1 MKIITVFDIEN
12 NSFLIKPDTA
22 LLRNND
28 AYYIPSFSKRVE
40 AHPYVSVKITRLAKS
55 IDKQFASRLW
65 ETLSIAVEFCAADIL
80 DQCKRESLPWDIAL
94 SYDKST
100 AVSNESVAAEEN
112 MYIDIQNGDSTVC
125 IGNVNNLSETID
137 TTLSLLSQTVTLKI
151 GDMVL
156 VPLPSD
162 IMEVKIGDYITAR
175 CNDTILLDFDI
186 K

>member
-12 NSFLIKPDTA
+12 NSFQIKPDTA

-28 AYYIPSFSKRVE
+28 AYYIPSFSKQVE
-40 AHPYVSVKITRLAKS
+40 ARAYISVKIIRLAKS

-65 ETLSIAVEFCAADIL
+65 ETLSVAVELCAADIL
-80 DQCKRESLPWDIAL
+80 EQCKRESLPWDIAL

-100 AVSNESVAAEEN
+100 AVSNDSMVAEADLF
-112 MYIDIQNGDSTVC
+112 IDVQMSDSTLYH
-125 IGNVNNLSETID
+125 GNVYNIAETID
-137 TTLSLLSQTVTLKI
+137 TTLSLLTQIMTLKI

-156 VPLPSD
+156 IPLPCETT
-162 IMEVKIGDYITAR
+162 EVKIGDYITAS

>member
-12 NSFLIKPDTA
+12 NAFLIKPDTA

-28 AYYIPSFSKRVE
+28 AYYIPSFTKQVE
-40 AHPYVSVKITRLAKS
+40 ARAYISVKITRLAKS

-65 ETLSIAVEFCAADIL
+65 ETLSVAVELCAADIL
-80 DQCKRESLPWDIAL
+80 EQCKKESLPWDIAL

-100 AVSNESVAAEEN
+100 AVSNDSVAAEADLFIEV
-112 MYIDIQNGDSTVC
+112 QKSDSTLC
-125 IGNVNNLSETID
+125 LGNVSNVAETID

-156 VPLPSD
+156 IPLPAETSA
-162 IMEVKIGDYITAR
+162 VKIGDYITAR